1 MVCQVSSL
9 SSGGQFG
16 FREVRTEKLVFEK
29 NSEHQ
34 LACQLPFWDGGVGC
48 SPKSISTAL
57 PWWTGSSPGFRGEF
71 PVRIRVTV
79 PVNLD
84 HVILNQFL
92 VLANPASPSFLDL
105 FTLIRL
111 VFRIAL

>member
-1 MVCQVSSL
+1 MLCQASSL

-16 FREVRTEKLVFEK
+16 FREIRTEKLVFEK
-29 NSEHQ
+29 KSKHQ
-34 LACQLPFWDGGVGC
+34 LACQLPSWSGDIGY
-48 SPKSISTAL
+48 SPKSVPTVL

-92 VLANPASPSFLDL
+92 VLAKLASPSFLDL
-105 FTLIRL
+105 FTFIWL